1 MRAVVQRVGRCKIC
15 VDDVIVSSCGRGL
28 LIYLG
33 VGIGDSRTNAD
44 FIVAKS
50 SSLRIFEDADGQMNL
65 SASDVDAE
73 ICVVSQFTL
82 YANTRKGRRPSFTA
96 AADPVLAHDL
106 YDYVIEAFRS
116 SGYVVATGR
125 FGAHMLV
132 EYVNDGPVTI
142 ILDSDNSG

>member
-1 MRAVVQRVGRCKIC
+1 MRAVVQRVERCKIS
-15 VDDVIVSSCGRGL
+15 VDDIIVSSCGRGL

-33 VGIGDSRTNAD
+33 VGIGDTTTIAD
-44 FIVAKS
+44 FIVKKS
-50 SSLRIFEDADGQMNL
+50 SSLRIFPDADGRMNL
-65 SASDVDAE
+65 SASEINAE
-73 ICVVSQFTL
+73 ICVGSQFTL

-96 AADPVLAHDL
+96 AADPALAQGL

-125 FGAHMLV
+125 FGAHMLL

-142 ILDSDNSG
+142 ILDSDQSS